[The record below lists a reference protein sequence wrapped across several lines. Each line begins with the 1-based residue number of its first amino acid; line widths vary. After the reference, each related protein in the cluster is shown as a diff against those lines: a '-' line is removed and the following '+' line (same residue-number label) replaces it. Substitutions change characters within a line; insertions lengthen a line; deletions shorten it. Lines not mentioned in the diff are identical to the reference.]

1 MGKANEG
8 FADGHVELI
17 DPAVFNGSV
26 PDLGRV
32 DAFDAYVN
40 VLSDR

>member
-17 DPAVFNGSV
+17 DPTIFAGAVADVLS
-26 PDLGRV
+26 V
-32 DAFDAYVN
+32 DAWHVYVN
-40 VLSDR
+40 VSADR